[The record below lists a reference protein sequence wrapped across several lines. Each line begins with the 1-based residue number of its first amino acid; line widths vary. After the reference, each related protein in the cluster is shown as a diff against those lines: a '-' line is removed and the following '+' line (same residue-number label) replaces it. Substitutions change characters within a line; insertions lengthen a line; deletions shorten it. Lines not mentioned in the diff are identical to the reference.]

1 MIPAITLKFYQSL
14 VAAMVSSPMGGA
26 ERARLAVLQ
35 RQLAEAQQ
43 ELAREK
49 ILDVWVKAG

>member
-1 MIPAITLKFYQSL
+1 MIPAITPKFYQSI
-14 VAAMVSSPMGGA
+14 VAAMVAAPMGSP
-26 ERARLAVLQ
+26 ERTRLSVLQ

-49 ILDVWVKAG
+49 TLDVWVKAG

>member
-1 MIPAITLKFYQSL
+1 MIPAITLKFYQSI
-14 VAAMVSSPMGGA
+14 VAAMVASPMGGA

-43 ELAREK
+43 DLAREK
-49 ILDVWVKAG
+49 TLNDWVKAG